1 MNIMSREE
9 LKEKL
14 DRGDDVKLIM
24 TLGRRA
30 FENSHIPGSLH
41 FKNILEALPYLDT
54 NDEVIVYCANPLCPL
69 SIHAYHT
76 LASRGF
82 TRLSRY
88 AGGLVEWQE
97 AGYPLEGSQV

>member
-1 MNIMSREE
+1 MNILSREE

-14 DRGDDVKLIM
+14 DRGDNMKLIM

-30 FENSHIPGSLH
+30 FENMHIPGSLH
-41 FKNILEALPYLDT
+41 FKNVLEALPYLDVD
-54 NDEVIVYCANPLCPL
+54 DEIVVYCANPLCPL
-69 SIHAYHT
+69 SIHAYHA

-82 TRLSRY
+82 TRLFRY

>member
-1 MNIMSREE
+1 MNIMSRDE

-30 FENSHIPGSLH
+30 FENMHIPGSLH
-41 FKNILEALPYLDT
+41 FKNILEALPYLNAD
-54 NDEVIVYCANPLCPL
+54 DEVIVYCANPLCPM
-69 SIHAYHT
+69 SVNAYHV

-82 TRLSRY
+82 KRLFRY
-88 AGGLVEWQE
+88 AGGLVEWHE
-97 AGYPLEGSQV
+97 AGYPLEGNLV